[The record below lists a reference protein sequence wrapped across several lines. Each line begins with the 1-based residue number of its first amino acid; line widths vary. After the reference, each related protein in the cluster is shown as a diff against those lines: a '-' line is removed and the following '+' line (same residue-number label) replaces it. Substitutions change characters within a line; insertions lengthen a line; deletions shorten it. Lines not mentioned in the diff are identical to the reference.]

1 MTLHHM
7 KSPDMKS
14 HHFISPRNHSHYL
27 TSHHLAN
34 NHITSC
40 HVASMTSYHIT
51 SQHIT
56 WPPPTHHEGTTTHHQ
71 NTTTRPN
78 GCRVPGRFFFP
89 LKLPPP
95 FINIRITSWMYK
107 YIHTNTLICLRW
119 SGHVPKWLESRKKTS
134 DGDDVRT
141 KINHS
146 RRVPNQIIVS
156 TAIGCVCVCAMT
168 KQNTAWLQAVS
179 CSFPFSP
186 TNQPEAELQPIWFL
200 CDSSGVAIRHTQQD

>member
-1 MTLHHM
+1 MHVSAIALLVKDWGHYDHSKNGKVSTCLQLLQNHRIVNKYILYIMKLWVWYVHRTNYRPSHDMTLHHM

-95 FINIRITSWMYK
+95 FTNI
-107 YIHTNTLICLRW
+107 
-119 SGHVPKWLESRKKTS
+119 
-134 DGDDVRT
+134 
-141 KINHS
+141 
-146 RRVPNQIIVS
+146 
-156 TAIGCVCVCAMT
+156 
-168 KQNTAWLQAVS
+168 
-179 CSFPFSP
+179 
-186 TNQPEAELQPIWFL
+186 
-200 CDSSGVAIRHTQQD
+200 